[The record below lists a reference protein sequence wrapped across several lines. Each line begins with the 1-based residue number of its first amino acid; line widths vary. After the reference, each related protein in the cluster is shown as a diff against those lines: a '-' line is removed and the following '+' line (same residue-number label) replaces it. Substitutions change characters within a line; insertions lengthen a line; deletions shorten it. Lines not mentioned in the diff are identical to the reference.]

1 VGLTPRRVD
10 PRTGEKLR
18 FRAVSNRPCGAISSI
33 GHSGV
38 QVGGN
43 SQILVGGASEEPD
56 SERFTGIVLAQQQ
69 PVVKDI

>member
-1 VGLTPRRVD
+1 
-10 PRTGEKLR
+10 
-18 FRAVSNRPCGAISSI
+18 
-33 GHSGV
+33 V